1 MSYWIAG
8 AATVGALMD
17 KKKPLRGAMMGATVG
32 ATGGAALGAGGLLGG
47 GAAAT
52 GAATGAGAGAAATGG
67 AAGTAGFGLGQ
78 PLVTGTMGSS
88 AMAGGSAAGT
98 AGSGGMMSGLLN
110 GATKYKP
117 IMDAAGTGLA
127 MSGAMEPEQPM
138 QVPEMAQMGG
148 GGQTLTSLANQGQ
161 QGAMASIQAG
171 EQERARR
178 RMQRGFS

>member
-17 KKKPLRGAMMGATVG
+17 KKKPLRGALMGATVG

-47 GAAAT
+47 GAAAS
-52 GAATGAGAGAAATGG
+52 GAATGAGVGAAASGS

-78 PLVTGTMGSS
+78 PLITGTMGSS
-88 AMAGGSAAGT
+88 AMAGGTAAGT
-98 AGSGGMMSGLLN
+98 AGSGGMMSGLLS
-110 GATKYKP
+110 GASKYKP
-117 IMDAAGTGLA
+117 IMDAAGTGLS
-127 MSGAMEPEQPM
+127 MSGAMDEEQSI
-138 QVPEMAQMGG
+138 QAPEMMQMGG
-148 GGQTLTSLANQGQ
+148 GGQTLTALANQGQ
-161 QGAMASIQAG
+161 QSAMSSIQAG